1 MLVIVSLTTLT
12 TLKADLNDHATDS
25 KLIDRFYLLVFEK
38 SDIGNQYIYP
48 IPQKS
53 DILDLN
59 MNTIHKTYI
68 THIYVTRFNPLFLN
82 QTQKSYR
89 ILITSR

>member
-1 MLVIVSLTTLT
+1 MFERAERRRRAGPPAGFS
-12 TLKADLNDHATDS
+12 
-25 KLIDRFYLLVFEK
+25 EK

-82 QTQKSYR
+82 QNQKSYR